1 MTLSLTDEK
10 RNKVKTLLINCL
22 NSHQVSRRELARI
35 LENIIANFQAVT
47 FEPLHYSHLERD
59 KIRGSKYHKGNFAG
73 KISLSSKAVS
83 EIHWWINNI
92 DNSCHYINNIPNPI
106 HAIILT
112 TLTYTQMLVL
122 HVGELPLEYPHLK
135 VSGIRQN

>member
-59 KIRGSKYHKGNFAG
+59 KIRG
-73 KISLSSKAVS
+73 
-83 EIHWWINNI
+83 
-92 DNSCHYINNIPNPI
+92 
-106 HAIILT
+106 
-112 TLTYTQMLVL
+112 
-122 HVGELPLEYPHLK
+122 
-135 VSGIRQN
+135 